1 MQTRGV
7 WGIEVS
13 ELDAMSRME
22 VSRIK
27 SFITRTTDR
36 FRPPYGSRIIE
47 SPRSCVFWGTTNS
60 DGYLKDETGG
70 RRFWPVKIGKINVD
84 LLRDCAISY
93 GLRQSSYTCQVPWW
107 LTKKGG
113 PDRRR
118 KSSAGPLCRRP
129 LGQGDRRV
137 CRDCKRSHD

>member
-27 SFITRTTDR
+27 AFITTYNGPVSAALWQPHNRKPEVVC
-36 FRPPYGSRIIE
+36 FL
-47 SPRSCVFWGTTNS
+47 GTTNA

-70 RRFWPVKIGKINVD
+70 RGSGR
-84 LLRDCAISY
+84 
-93 GLRQSSYTCQVPWW
+93 
-107 LTKKGG
+107 
-113 PDRRR
+113 
-118 KSSAGPLCRRP
+118 
-129 LGQGDRRV
+129 
-137 CRDCKRSHD
+137 

>member
-27 SFITRTTDR
+27 VFITRTTDR

-70 RRFWPVKIGKINVD
+70 RRFWPVKIGKINVEM
-84 LLRDCAISY
+84 LRDMRDQLWAEPKWMRWATYNRYSERYDQYDDI
-93 GLRQSSYTCQVPWW
+93 L
-107 LTKKGG
+107 
-113 PDRRR
+113 DRGCVALAA
-118 KSSAGPLCRRP
+118 KFFG
-129 LGQGDRRV
+129 
-137 CRDCKRSHD
+137 K